1 MNKCDMTYLL
11 LCYNRFSPLIIEI
24 TCLILCLIGGI
35 LTHFGLLGI
44 PFHIDSNIYKFFF
57 FINIPYFTIIA
68 ILNGIFLVFRCLN
81 LINNTLNLWGYGL
94 SIIEIYLA
102 LFGLITSLINDSLI
116 ITNIRNYDILSK
128 RNSEKYPMITPDEEL
143 NTKIILPIILFI
155 WFNFLLM
162 ALTDNLLINLKING
176 SYHNY
181 ELAIEENRK
190 FIESQNHR
198 GENNQD
204 NQTYQSNHSSQNSQD
219 NGGVNIQ
226 VMNNMNINN
235 NDINTNNKMNYNL
248 NNNIVSHNN
257 SIISNILKGSAVV
270 LITEDNNQN
279 INLKN
284 CEEQKN

>member
-24 TCLILCLIGGI
+24 TCLFLCLIGAI
-35 LTHFGLLGI
+35 ITHFGLLGI

-68 ILNGIFLVFRCLN
+68 ILNSILLAFRCLN

-94 SIIEIYLA
+94 SIIEIYIA

-116 ITNIRNYDILSK
+116 ITNIRNYGILSK
-128 RNSEKYPMITPDEEL
+128 INSKKYPMITPDEVL
-143 NTKIILPIILFI
+143 NTKIILPILLFI

-176 SYHNY
+176 SYHDY
-181 ELAIEENRK
+181 ELAIEDNRQ

-198 GENNQD
+198 GYNNQD
-204 NQTYQSNHSSQNSQD
+204 NQTYQGSSSSQEGQN
-219 NGGVNIQ
+219 NGGVNINIQ
-226 VMNNMNINN
+226 VMNNMN
-235 NDINTNNKMNYNL
+235 NNKMIYNL
-248 NNNIVSHNN
+248 NNNKGSNYSSIMTNN
-257 SIISNILKGSAVV
+257 LKGSAVV
-270 LITEDNNQN
+270 LITEDNSQDK
-279 INLKN
+279 NLKKN
-284 CEEQKN
+284 EERKN